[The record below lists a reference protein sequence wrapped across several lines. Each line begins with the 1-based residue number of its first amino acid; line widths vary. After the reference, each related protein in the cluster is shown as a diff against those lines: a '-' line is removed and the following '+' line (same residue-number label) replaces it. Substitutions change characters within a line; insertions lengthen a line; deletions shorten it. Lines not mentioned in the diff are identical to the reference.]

1 MGHRCGSFLANSRS
15 DLGLVSQLD
24 YQRLAVSLDK
34 NQLTMTSEGIRPD
47 LSELLTGDAAFM
59 RGLAKATAAARPIPV
74 SPPVIKTTGLSMIIS
89 MITFNFQ
96 PGTRG

>member
-1 MGHRCGSFLANSRS
+1 
-15 DLGLVSQLD
+15 
-24 YQRLAVSLDK
+24 
-34 NQLTMTSEGIRPD
+34 MTSEGIRPD

-59 RGLAKATAAARPIPV
+59 RGLEGDGGGAADTGE
-74 SPPVIKTTGLSMIIS
+74 PPVIKTTGLSMIIS